1 MKNKLFFISYVII
14 SLLSVS
20 NADACF
26 SRFDVSNRSADFSD
40 DSESGRLFRQES
52 KDPFDVS
59 FADSQKSR
67 PNAVGGKMSDM
78 FSSNLEGDEQ
88 DGEDD
93 DEESGFNVSD
103 LGELFKTITSCLV
116 IYGGY
121 KAYNFASNPDS
132 QAGVIKNITRAAKEK
147 LMSDP
152 VVQQFT
158 TEAGR
163 AVLVDEITEKATK
176 KALATFKADDSVKKL
191 DALVVNVNGMFGTEK
206 ELDSLGDN
214 KDQVEP
220 KDLMVSPK
228 KTMINEVQQ
237 LLSAVNSIMDQKVKD
252 KVASEDGQEGK
263 EEEGKEDDVEE
274 DIVVKKFDL
283 LLEKIGGKVAQSA
296 LNAIKRDPEVER
308 FITEEG
314 RAKVANDAR
323 NEAIYGWMPSVVR
336 NYWAP
341 NKIKA

>member
-1 MKNKLFFISYVII
+1 
-14 SLLSVS
+14 
-20 NADACF
+20 
-26 SRFDVSNRSADFSD
+26 
-40 DSESGRLFRQES
+40 
-52 KDPFDVS
+52 
-59 FADSQKSR
+59 
-67 PNAVGGKMSDM
+67 
-78 FSSNLEGDEQ
+78 
-88 DGEDD
+88 
-93 DEESGFNVSD
+93 
-103 LGELFKTITSCLV
+103 
-116 IYGGY
+116 
-121 KAYNFASNPDS
+121 
-132 QAGVIKNITRAAKEK
+132 
-147 LMSDP
+147 
-152 VVQQFT
+152 
-158 TEAGR
+158 
-163 AVLVDEITEKATK
+163 
-176 KALATFKADDSVKKL
+176 
-191 DALVVNVNGMFGTEK
+191 
-206 ELDSLGDN
+206 
-214 KDQVEP
+214 
-220 KDLMVSPK
+220 
-228 KTMINEVQQ
+228 MINEVQQ